1 MQFMKS
7 QPRGSNSS
15 RTDPSYQTGQLIN
28 IMKTHPFNE
37 QMKVYK
43 ENAKQ
48 IISCMGQ
55 KEQDKKNLKYI
66 TYKAVTCKLPRSKLG
81 NVKKSKTYNSLTFS
95 KHPHLK

>member
-48 IISCMGQ
+48 IISYMGQ

-66 TYKAVTCKLPRSKLG
+66 TYKAVTDLHMQITSVKIGECKEKQKLQ
-81 NVKKSKTYNSLTFS
+81 
-95 KHPHLK
+95 